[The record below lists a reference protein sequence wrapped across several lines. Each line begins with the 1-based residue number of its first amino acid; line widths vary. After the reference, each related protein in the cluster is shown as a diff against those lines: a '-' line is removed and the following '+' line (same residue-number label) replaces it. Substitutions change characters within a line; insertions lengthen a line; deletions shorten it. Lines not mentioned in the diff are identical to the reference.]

1 MGRQKMNKNLKK
13 IRVTITIDPII
24 EKLVKEKHI
33 NLSSLTNDL
42 LIKYF
47 NEKETKF

>member
-1 MGRQKMNKNLKK
+1 MGRKK
-13 IRVTITIDPII
+13 INPKHKKVRATITLDPKI
-24 EKLVKEKHI
+24 EKIIKDKHI

-47 NEKETKF
+47 YDK

>member
-1 MGRQKMNKNLKK
+1 MGRKK
-13 IRVTITIDPII
+13 INHKDKKVRMSITVNPII
-24 EKLVKEKHI
+24 EKIIKEEHI

-47 NEKETKF
+47 NGKEKKV